1 MRASRQHV
9 AYLVKTYAK
18 MSETFILREVIA
30 LESKDVRL
38 SMYALRPPD
47 CDQAELAREVR
58 ASVWYVP
65 NSILESGGALV
76 WSQLYLACT
85 RPLRYLRALAFVAG
99 RGGIHPWLDWLQAA
113 CLARRL
119 RRDGV
124 DHLHAHFATA
134 PAAVAELVHRLI
146 GLPYSLTAHAKD
158 IYVTPPRELT
168 RKMHE
173 ARFVVTCT
181 EYNHRYLQDLV
192 ANGTPVHR
200 VYHGLDAQWFEHEPA
215 ALADSSGESP
225 LILAVGRFRAKKGL
239 SALVEAC
246 RLLAGRGV
254 DFRCE
259 LVGFGPLRD
268 QLVQQ
273 VADLGLTDRVAI
285 VGPLGQEAVKQR
297 YRRAAV
303 MALPCQVA
311 PDGDRDGIPNV
322 LLEAMAMGVPVV
334 STTVSGIPELI
345 EDGVTGLLV
354 PPRDPAALAD
364 ALARLLGDRMLR
376 ARIREAAAR
385 RVRGAFDVAGNC
397 EALRELFQSA
407 GAAP

>member
-1 MRASRQHV
+1 
-9 AYLVKTYAK
+9 
-18 MSETFILREVIA
+18 
-30 LESKDVRL
+30 
-38 SMYALRPPD
+38 
-47 CDQAELAREVR
+47 
-58 ASVWYVP
+58 VP
-65 NSILESGGALV
+65 NSILDSGGALV

-85 RPLRYLRALAFVAG
+85 RPLRYLGALAFVAG
-99 RGGIHPWLDWLQAA
+99 RGGIHPWLDWFQAGG
-113 CLARRL
+113 LARRL
-119 RRDGV
+119 LRDGV

-158 IYVTPPRELT
+158 IYVTPRDELT

-181 EYNHRYLQDLV
+181 DYNHRYLQDLV
-192 ANGTPVHR
+192 ANGTPLHR
-200 VYHGLDAQWFEHEPA
+200 VYHGLDAQWFEHERFEHEPA
-215 ALADSSGESP
+215 ASADSSDESP

-239 SALVEAC
+239 GDLVEAC
-246 RLLAGRGV
+246 RLLADRGV

-259 LVGFGPLRD
+259 LVGFGPLRE

-273 VADLGLTDRVAI
+273 VKDLGLADRVAI

-311 PDGDRDGIPNV
+311 ADGDRDGIPNV
-322 LLEAMAMGVPVV
+322 LMEAMAMGVPVV
-334 STTVSGIPELI
+334 STPVSGIPELI

-354 PPRDPAALAD
+354 PQRDPAALAD
-364 ALARLLGDRMLR
+364 ALARLLDDRALR
-376 ARIREAAAR
+376 ARICEAAAR
-385 RVRGAFDVAGNC
+385 RVRRAFDVAGNC

-407 GAAP
+407 SAAP